1 MSGEE
6 KERKKERKK
15 EKEKETKNKD
25 GTFTASIAHEAV
37 SNRTDIS
44 KNACLIK
51 HTSNRFAA
59 VTVVDGLLQQ
69 HDIHE
74 LLLRIGWQLGLGAY

>member
-1 MSGEE
+1 VSGEE
-6 KERKKERKK
+6 KASKKERKK
-15 EKEKETKNKD
+15 MKD

-44 KNACLIK
+44 KNASLIQ

-59 VTVVDGLLQQ
+59 VVDGLLQQ